1 MNNQT
6 WSQIVSEILDTYKEV
21 LPAVKQGQYED
32 LYEYVISM
40 APDKVEATTSW
51 RRRVREA
58 AVAYLAPTVKTENTG
73 SENIQKPESQE
84 GTLVDFRVDGD
95 KLLCS
100 TPKKSKAAQKTSKNV
115 KQNVT
120 TTAISDGNTKNSS
133 KKVDR
138 SKALGTIKVNVDAAL
153 DGLILVVQ
161 KYGVGAF
168 KQALIKV
175 NRKIDSGEL
184 KKV

>member
-21 LPAVKQGQYED
+21 LPAVKQGQYD
-32 LYEYVISM
+32 ILYEYVISM

-58 AVAYLAPTVKTENTG
+58 AVTYINIQNRNTG
-73 SENIQKPESQE
+73 SKIMKNSESQE
-84 GTLVDFRVDGD
+84 GTLVNFRVDGD

-100 TPKKSKAAQKTSKNV
+100 TPTKPKVAQKTSKNV

-120 TTAISDGNTKNSS
+120 TTTVSDGKTKNSS

-138 SKALGTIKVNVDAAL
+138 SKALDTIKVNVDAAL
-153 DGLILVVQ
+153 DGLISVVQ

-175 NRKIDSGEL
+175 NRKIDSGDL
-184 KKV
+184 KKKV